1 MNKNN
6 KKPVFSEAN
15 FIGNRLA
22 SSLDLVGPDQKTLR
36 EKYLVGDPRDCPIGA
51 AEEMKRRGY
60 VGIYEKESRHRIP
73 PAKLSFLLQKAV
85 AEW

>member
-1 MNKNN
+1 MNRNT
-6 KKPVFSEAN
+6 KKPTCTEAN

-22 SSLDLVGPDQKTLR
+22 TALDLLGPDKKTLR
-36 EKYLVGDPRDCPIGA
+36 EKYLVGDPRDCPIGTA
-51 AEEMKRRGY
+51 DDMKRRGF

-73 PAKLSFLLQKAV
+73 AAKLSFLLQKAV